1 MIPQPEAK
9 QLSKQQQK
17 QAQNSSR
24 EITAEQLLKF
34 KRKSRVKKMTKL
46 AAAISRET
54 TATNHLPY
62 TCRDDLDNFEVV
74 DGQLVRLPT
83 QNSNDHPLA
92 SISRQQMVETLK
104 CTQSRAK
111 VKSATKKWI
120 DKHY

>member
-1 MIPQPEAK
+1 VPLRPGK
-9 QLSKQQQK
+9 
-17 QAQNSSR
+17 
-24 EITAEQLLKF
+24 
-34 KRKSRVKKMTKL
+34 TKL
-46 AAAISRET
+46 AAALSRET

-83 QNSNDHPLA
+83 KNSNDHPLA
-92 SISRQQMVETLK
+92 STSRQQMVETLK

-111 VKSATKKWI
+111 VKSAAKKWI

>member
-46 AAAISRET
+46 AAALSRET

-83 QNSNDHPLA
+83 KNSNDHPLA
-92 SISRQQMVETLK
+92 STSRQQMVETLK